1 MGYEYTIFHGFDL
14 SIRALADIGNYPQV
28 RWNAWRVGLTE
39 LGIRG
44 AIATEPLKEG

>member
-1 MGYEYTIFHGFDL
+1 MVSD
-14 SIRALADIGNYPQV
+14 SNIRAQADLGQV
-28 RWNAWRVGLTE
+28 RWHAWRVGLTE